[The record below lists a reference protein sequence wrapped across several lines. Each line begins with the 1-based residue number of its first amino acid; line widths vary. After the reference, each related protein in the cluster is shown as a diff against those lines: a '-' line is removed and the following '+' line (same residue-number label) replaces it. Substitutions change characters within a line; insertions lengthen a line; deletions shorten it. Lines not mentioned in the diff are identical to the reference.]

1 MTHRRSAGIRLTALL
16 ISLTISVVSGTRGEW
31 MSYTPGPI
39 SLGYSNASKASNS
52 SMSEREV
59 SMVITSASMAA
70 MASITSL
77 NSL

>member
-1 MTHRRSAGIRLTALL
+1 LRSRRTMSDVA
-16 ISLTISVVSGTRGEW
+16 GTRGEW

-39 SLGYSNASKASNS
+39 SLGYSKRSKASS
-52 SMSEREV
+52 SYMSEREV

-70 MASITSL
+70 MDSITSL